1 MAALD
6 GSGVVGERQL
16 RRRRPPLPAP
26 SAVLADEDE
35 RGGQGG
41 GGRGEEDELSH
52 LQAGFKKPVVLFK
65 TGTVTKKITF
75 VFLDLEA

>member
-52 LQAGFKKPVVLFK
+52 LQAAAHHGVADGFGCVAVN
-65 TGTVTKKITF
+65 
-75 VFLDLEA
+75 